1 MKTIVV
7 NSDTISREWFVVD
20 AANKVVGRLAS
31 SIAQILI
38 GKNKVA
44 YSPNQDHG
52 DNIIVI
58 NSDKVKLTG
67 KKPELK
73 KYFTHSMYPGGK
85 QERPFKKQMQ
95 LDSTQVIIHAV
106 RGMVPKNKLGRSIM
120 GKLHV
125 YKTAVHPHA
134 SQKPKELSI

>member
-1 MKTIVV
+1 
-7 NSDTISREWFVVD
+7 
-20 AANKVVGRLAS
+20 
-31 SIAQILI
+31 
-38 GKNKVA
+38 
-44 YSPNQDHG
+44 
-52 DNIIVI
+52 VI

-73 KYFTHSMYPGGK
+73 KYFSHSMYPGGK